1 MKTNNFIRDERGQAL
16 ITMIFIASIAITITM
31 AAAVFI
37 LQNMKGTS
45 LVEQGTVTYYAAESG
60 AQEALL
66 RLIRDSS
73 YTGTPQNQPLVIYI
87 DGYPVSVNIQA
98 NSTSGIITSS
108 ASFNNS
114 IRKIQVQTVYNNNV
128 RTITSWKE
136 IY

>member
-1 MKTNNFIRDERGQAL
+1 MKNYIKNQQGQAL
-16 ITMIFIASIAITITM
+16 ITMIFIASIAITIIM
-31 AAAVFI
+31 AASVFI

-66 RLIRDSS
+66 RMIRDSS
-73 YTGTPQNQPLVIYI
+73 YTGTPQGQPLVIYI
-87 DGYPVSVNIQA
+87 DGYPVSVDIKASSQ
-98 NSTSGIITSS
+98 SGIIT
-108 ASFNNS
+108 ASGTFNNS
-114 IRKIQVQTVYNNNV
+114 VRKIQVQTVYNNNV